1 VEVVKDN
8 KQVLHLFLVQVQQ
21 EVQVVEI
28 QILEILV
35 CVDKVFLVVGLEMV
49 LVVVELQLLEVILL
63 QVQLQVE
70 MVEQEQILFLPL
82 Q

>member
-1 VEVVKDN
+1 
-8 KQVLHLFLVQVQQ
+8 
-21 EVQVVEI
+21 VVEI
-28 QILEILV
+28 QILETLV
-35 CVDKVFLVVGLEMV
+35 CVDREILVVELEMV

-63 QVQLQVE
+63 QVQLRVE

>member
-1 VEVVKDN
+1 
-8 KQVLHLFLVQVQQ
+8 
-21 EVQVVEI
+21 
-28 QILEILV
+28 
-35 CVDKVFLVVGLEMV
+35 VDKVFLVVGLEMV